1 MRLLALY
8 ALPGVVLVSV
18 LGALVT
24 VLVMLRWGS
33 SPADA
38 TLDEDL
44 EGESDEARK
53 LVRMVRRER
62 AALRERAV
70 RVGQTTAVVCFATA
84 TLLAVIALTS
94 GGVRG
99 PGALSP
105 GADVEART
113 GPVKEAQAR
122 LEERLRAVEERLAAA
137 KARAK
142 VPPAASE
149 GAATAP
155 RSPTGERAA
164 PAPPATPAPPA
175 GPVAKVAP
183 SLPSRAPESSRPDS
197 VRGDAAPSTTVAPAP
212 RPRSSPT
219 TGESDETPRLPSA
232 PSVVPRG
239 QMAVTRT
246 TVGDVKLEILRDP
259 EWPVPGMPMT
269 CTVRLADNE
278 GTPLAGADVTVFGHQ
293 PDGSTVHTNLK
304 PAESAGTY
312 TGAVMV
318 KSSGPWDLRLRVA
331 RRQTTFELDLTRPT
345 AW

>member
-1 MRLLALY
+1 MLMRLLALY

-38 TLDEDL
+38 ALDEDL

-53 LVRMVRRER
+53 LVWMVRRER
-62 AALRERAV
+62 ATLRERAV

-94 GGVRG
+94 DGVRG
-99 PGALSP
+99 PGTPSP

-122 LEERLRAVEERLAAA
+122 LEARLRALEERLAAA

-142 VPPAASE
+142 APPAASR
-149 GAATAP
+149 GPATATS
-155 RSPTGERAA
+155 SPTEERTAL
-164 PAPPATPAPPA
+164 APPATPAPPA
-175 GPVAKVAP
+175 GPVEKAAP
-183 SLPSRAPESSRPDS
+183 SLPSRAPASSRPDS
-197 VRGDAAPSTTVAPAP
+197 AREDAAPSTTVAPTP
-212 RPRSSPT
+212 RPPSSPT
-219 TGESDETPRLPSA
+219 PGESDETPRLPTSG
-232 PSVVPRG
+232 RT
-239 QMAVTRT
+239 AVTRT
-246 TVGDVKLEILRDP
+246 TVGDVKLEILRNP
-259 EWPVPGMPMT
+259 ERPVPGMPMT
-269 CTVRLADNE
+269 CTVRLADIE
-278 GTPLAGADVTVFGHQ
+278 GTPLAGADVTVYGHQ
-293 PDGSTVHTNLK
+293 ADGSTVQTNLK

-312 TGAVMV
+312 TGSVVV